1 MLPAL
6 TVGEDDLDKA
16 VAILDMVLTDLEAA

>member
-6 TVGEDDLDKA
+6 TVGADDLDKA
-16 VAILDMVLTDLEAA
+16 VDILDTIFTELGTV